1 VPGAKLVEL
10 KSLRDYLTAF
20 RDRPILQE
28 EIVNE
33 VVDELVAGIEPLF
46 VEVEGVFNMRGGLTT
61 RAVARSGQDPT

>member
-10 KSLRDYLTAF
+10 KSLRDYLTGF

-61 RAVARSGQDPT
+61 RAVARSGQDPS